1 MEKIIVS
8 VKSKVNGKD
17 IMPPFI
23 ASVESAN
30 DIVDAY
36 CVNDNIVVFDKIVER
51 SVFRV
56 PESVK

>member
-8 VKSKVNGKD
+8 VKSKVDGKD
-17 IMPPFI
+17 VIPPFV

-30 DIVDAY
+30 DIVDVY

-51 SVFRV
+51 SVFRA
-56 PESVK
+56 PESAK